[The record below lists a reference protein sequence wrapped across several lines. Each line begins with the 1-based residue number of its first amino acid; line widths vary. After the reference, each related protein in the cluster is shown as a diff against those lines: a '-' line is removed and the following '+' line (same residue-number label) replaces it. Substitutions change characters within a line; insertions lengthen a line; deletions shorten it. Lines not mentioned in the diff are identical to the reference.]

1 MISELAARN
10 HLWQALLPAGSV
22 SSLEAV
28 SPCLTSRRLFFPL
41 IYLGMDPKVFTLCPP
56 SLSCCTLASWPEW
69 LAAAWQLIWIATAL
83 SRTFRLMLCRVTN
96 RMRCLNLWRLILK
109 HLKGSWFSKN
119 TMCSHLQKIK
129 FLKDVWSWELRTVSS
144 WVSCE
149 YHSEKKIRFFVA
161 LSIILIILL
170 YASKNSLEMV
180 WKSCLNWTCFSSLLL
195 LCKWADL
202 VLTIFG
208 RVALWNV
215 LTVGVLK
222 GEDYFIEGCHKMVH
236 YFKN

>member
-41 IYLGMDPKVFTLCPP
+41 IYLGMDPKVFTLCPL

-161 LSIILIILL
+161 LSVILIILL
-170 YASKNSLEMV
+170 YVSKNSLEMV
-180 WKSCLNWTCFSSLLL
+180 WKSRLNRACFSSLLL

-202 VLTIFG
+202 VLTIFWQG
-208 RVALWNV
+208 CIMECIDSRCV
-215 LTVGVLK
+215 K
-222 GEDYFIEGCHKMVH
+222 GGGLFYWRMSQNGSLL
-236 YFKN
+236 